1 MTIAGKLSDDLAIG
15 TANSI
20 LKQAQLKITKIA
32 APDDLEPDE
41 TERDDS
47 EELN

>member
-1 MTIAGKLSDDLAIG
+1 MPSQSPIGG

-20 LKQAQLKITKIA
+20 LKQAQLKTPKS
-32 APDDLEPDE
+32 APADTEPDIIDE
-41 TERDDS
+41 NNS